1 MFFPLMLMVDVNK
14 HVFRKQRTM
23 LDNM

>member
-1 MFFPLMLMVDVNK
+1 MFFPPMLMVDVNK